1 LSYRLQEKILVPE
14 LTTGPRMRGTT
25 LEGGD
30 AREARRLPIT
40 RIQSAT
46 DLLGLG
52 RVRAFEF

>member
-1 LSYRLQEKILVPE
+1 VDAVSMKKII
-14 LTTGPRMRGTT
+14 GGST

-30 AREARRLPIT
+30 ARQARRLPIT
-40 RIQSAT
+40 RVQSAT